1 LLSAEASAR
10 SRFFSFYLVPLL
22 VGRVVVVFGFVS
34 GQSLLQPSFLSVTH
48 TEVHSPGF
56 PSLGVAREQEARLA
70 RSPPSAREIE
80 LFGSCVLNHW
90 WVFLVL
96 LPSQLIQ
103 PTHGGSWVVG
113 RVHRVREQRGEL

>member
-22 VGRVVVVFGFVS
+22 VGRAVVVFGFVS

-48 TEVHSPGF
+48 AEVHSPSF
-56 PSLGVAREQEARLA
+56 LSFGVAREQEACLA
-70 RSPPSAREIE
+70 RSPPSTHEIE

-96 LPSQLIQ
+96 LPIQLIQ
-103 PTHGGSWVVG
+103 LARGGSWVVG
-113 RVHRVREQRGEL
+113 RVRRVREQRGEL